1 MYFSRL
7 EDLRIDADKTQ
18 QQIADV
24 LNCKREVYRRY
35 EKGIYEIPVWALIR
49 LAEYYQVSTD
59 YILGL
64 SDEKEQKKKKK
75 GVSMSWDSPFL
86 LLRAAKGTEN
96 GYLRAS
102 VLRRGTFGAKVPKT
116 WGPFPWSPNPHRR
129 PKGKIFPLETF
140 SPVRC
145 GLGESETT
153 T

>member
-1 MYFSRL
+1 MDMYFSRL

-64 SDEKEQKKKKK
+64 SDEKELKK
-75 GVSMSWDSPFL
+75 
-86 LLRAAKGTEN
+86 
-96 GYLRAS
+96 
-102 VLRRGTFGAKVPKT
+102 
-116 WGPFPWSPNPHRR
+116 
-129 PKGKIFPLETF
+129 
-140 SPVRC
+140 
-145 GLGESETT
+145 
-153 T
+153 